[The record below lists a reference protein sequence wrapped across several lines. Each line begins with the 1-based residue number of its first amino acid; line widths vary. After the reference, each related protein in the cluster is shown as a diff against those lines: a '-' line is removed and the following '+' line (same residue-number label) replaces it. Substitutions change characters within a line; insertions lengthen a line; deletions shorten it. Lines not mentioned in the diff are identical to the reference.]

1 MLCCPLEWFFIDLY
15 VIQAAGTDSAIFPGV
30 GLPLTIHA
38 QQSTNIHFP
47 VLQKASNNILWQE
60 YAETCTG

>member
-1 MLCCPLEWFFIDLY
+1 MLLWPLELFFIDLY
-15 VIQAAGTDSAIFPGV
+15 MFQDAGADSAIFPGD

-38 QQSTNIHFP
+38 QQSTNILFP
-47 VLQKASNNILWQE
+47 VLQEASDNILWQE